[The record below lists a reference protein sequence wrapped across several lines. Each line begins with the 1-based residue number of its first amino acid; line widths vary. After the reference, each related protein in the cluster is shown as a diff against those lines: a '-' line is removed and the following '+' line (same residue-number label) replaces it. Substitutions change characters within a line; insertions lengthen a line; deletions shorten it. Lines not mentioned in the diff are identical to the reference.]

1 MDSCPNPFDLRIKSL
16 TIKEERKKNEERN
29 KMINHV
35 LLTQFILGSVNL
47 PSFYFFIFY
56 F

>member
-1 MDSCPNPFDLRIKSL
+1 MESCPNPFDLRIKSL
-16 TIKEERKKNEERN
+16 TIKEDRKKKKNEERN

-47 PSFYFFIFY
+47 PSF
-56 F
+56 